1 MKTRTGFVSNSSSS
15 SFIVGFKKR
24 PTTDYELRDVLFPA
38 GKDGKRQGPKVD
50 YGSEYVVDPTSA
62 STIIFKDLE
71 EQKKPL
77 TQKQIREEI
86 GSGYFEGYPQLDW
99 SDRESDR
106 IRREYKA
113 ASGKDIYDKDA
124 DPQWFKKFQ
133 VAQDKEWADERAKVD
148 AAAKEYW
155 KKVNTQFKGLKCYR
169 FSYSDNDGTVFS
181 TLEHGDTFRSL
192 PHIRISHH

>member
-1 MKTRTGFVSNSSSS
+1 MKTRQGFVSNSSSS

-38 GKDGKRQGPKVD
+38 GKDGKREGPSVG

-86 GSGYFEGYPQLDW
+86 SSGYFEGYPSLDW
-99 SDRESDR
+99 TGRESDQ
-106 IRREYKA
+106 IRRDYKTA
-113 ASGKDIYDKDA
+113 TGKDVYDDGA
-124 DPQWFKKFQ
+124 DPK
-133 VAQDKEWADERAKVD
+133 VKEKYRTAEQRHWDNHRKQVD
-148 AAAKEYW
+148 AAAEAYW
-155 KKVNTQFKGLKCYR
+155 ERVKAQFKGLKCYR
-169 FSYSDNDGTVFS
+169 FSYSDNDGIVFS
-181 TLEHGDTFRSL
+181 TLEHGDTFKNV
-192 PHIRISHH
+192 PHICISHH